1 MIKSKNILM
10 NVTEADKRCA
20 LSAMAFYR
28 KSEIEHPIFEI
39 PKQFLYLNL
48 SSHATFKKMLRH
60 IM

>member
-1 MIKSKNILM
+1 M

-60 IM
+60 IT